1 MSEEHSSQKQ
11 GSQNQAFH
19 DLVSDQMSDIKPLKR
34 EATHNQRAK
43 PRTQPGTLQRRAD
56 AQKEVFLE
64 RNQLASEEQIALVDP
79 HDQLSYKRDGVQHG
93 VFKNLRLGK
102 YPLQARLDLHH
113 HSVEQ
118 ARRALFEFIRDCV
131 EADVRSA
138 IITHGKGELRH
149 KPALLKSCVNHWLRQ
164 LDAVLAFHTAQLYHG
179 GSGATYVMLRKSAAK
194 RDLNRERHQTSRKGI
209 S

>member
-1 MSEEHSSQKQ
+1 MAKDLSSF
-11 GSQNQAFH
+11 S
-19 DLVSDQMSDIKPLKR
+19 DLVGDITPVKR
-34 EATHNQRAK
+34 EPTH
-43 PRTQPGTLQRRAD
+43 TQTSTRRVTPGTLQRRAD
-56 AQKEVFLE
+56 AQKEVLLE
-64 RNQLASEEQIALVDP
+64 RNQLASEEQIELVDP
-79 HDQLSYKRDGVQHG
+79 HDQLSFKRDGVQHG

-118 ARRALFEFIRDCV
+118 ARRALFEFVRDCL
-131 EADVRSA
+131 ESDVRSA

-179 GSGATYVMLRKSAAK
+179 GSGATYVMLRKSAEK
-194 RDLNRERHQTSRKGI
+194 RDLNRERHQTKRKGI
-209 S
+209 